1 MMEWDMMLSKYK
13 GSRITVWIEDL
24 SGEEQT
30 QPKPF
35 TLFKTALTED
45 RAYLK
50 FYFNAA
56 QFLSVP
62 LFDESLT
69 RLERSQARNC
79 FVSHDPHANLCY
91 HIYFEERV

>member
-1 MMEWDMMLSKYK
+1 MEWEAMLSKYE
-13 GSRITVWIEDL
+13 GCRIIVWIEDL

-35 TLFKTALTED
+35 TLFKTTLTED

-50 FYFNAA
+50 FYINAA

-62 LFDESLT
+62 LFDDSLT
-69 RLERSQARNC
+69 KLENNQARDC
-79 FVSHDPHANLCY
+79 FVSHDPKANLRY